1 MQERKYIY
9 AREIYICKKEN
20 IYMQGKYIYAWKK
33 YICKKEYIY
42 MQGKYIYARNF
53 FIQAF
58 SIVRIWS
65 VFYFYIINKKTCKTK
80 SSKRKSGKRA
90 VHNGDFN

>member
-9 AREIYICKKEN
+9 ARKNIY
-20 IYMQGKYIYAWKK
+20 IYMQGKYIYARKN
-33 YICKKEYIY
+33 IC

-65 VFYFYIINKKTCKTK
+65 VFYFYIINKKTCETK

>member
-1 MQERKYIY
+1 MQGKNIYMQGKNIYMQERKYIY

-20 IYMQGKYIYAWKK
+20 
-33 YICKKEYIY
+33 IY

-65 VFYFYIINKKTCKTK
+65 VFYFYIINKKTCETK
-80 SSKRKSGKRA
+80 SSKRNKDIINKY
-90 VHNGDFN
+90 N

>member
-9 AREIYICKKEN
+9 ARKI
-20 IYMQGKYIYAWKK
+20 
-33 YICKKEYIY
+33 
-42 MQGKYIYARNF
+42 YIYARNF

-65 VFYFYIINKKTCKTK
+65 VFYFYIINKKTCETK

-90 VHNGDFN
+90 VHNGDFNRIRS